1 MFFRVFPLLPLLSCL
16 LFAADPVVHRTPV
29 ASSVFPQSAP
39 RGLRFSAEL
48 LGEHL
53 DAASAVVFP
62 SRAATATITSV
73 SPTRLTLDIE
83 TAPGASFG
91 HHVLHVVSPRG
102 ASNPVLLRIS
112 PLPHILEAEPNS
124 LLEDA
129 QPVSLPASLL
139 GRLNV
144 DRDFDFFRF
153 RAAKDSRWIFD
164 LHSARNGNS
173 LDAALILL
181 DASGRKL
188 AHCEERFIW
197 DPFLEFQFPADG
209 DYIAVIQPTHRLNDP
224 NFAYT
229 LDIRQAPQID
239 TVAPLA
245 LPPGRHQISLYGAG
259 FHDAAARLEFSPPSI
274 TGKLIAAAGPSARAE
289 IDVPP
294 NVTGPVTVTVLS
306 HNTRSNAARFLVDPL
321 PVATGPELKAPAQV
335 TAMARY
341 RDPHRFT
348 INAQAGESLTFEVRS
363 QRFGADSD
371 LSLRLYDA
379 SGKVVAS
386 NDDFAFAGATFYTKD
401 PRLAHKFAAA
411 GTYTL
416 EVRNTVNV
424 AAEGTPF
431 QLTVTPPSPSFT
443 PQLADERPYLYPGQ
457 TKKWKLTVQR
467 LDGHR
472 DAIPVAID
480 GLPAGVS
487 AAPAIIPEGKNEVE
501 IDLTAAADAKP
512 GSSAVITVKAGAQAA
527 WRNVR
532 ISSGGGEGATF
543 HRVESALL
551 AIAAK
556 PNFSLEAAASAV
568 NVPPGG
574 TGKVPVMIRREPG
587 FQAPI
592 QFQAENLPPGVTLEP
607 FTAPPDAAQVEL
619 TLRAAPD
626 AKPFRAPR
634 VAVLGL
640 AAGELQEAPRIA
652 VLVD

>member
-1 MFFRVFPLLPLLSCL
+1 MFLRVFPLLSFLPSL

-29 ASSVFPQSAP
+29 ASSVFPQSAQP
-39 RGLRFSAEL
+39 GQRFSAEL

-53 DAASAVVFP
+53 DGASAVLFP
-62 SRAATATITSV
+62 SRAATATLTSV

-91 HHVLHVVSPRG
+91 HHVLHVVTHRG

-124 LLEDA
+124 ILEDA
-129 QPVSLPASLL
+129 QPVTLPASIL
-139 GRLNV
+139 GRLNL

-153 RAAKDSRWIFD
+153 RAAKDSRWNFD

-197 DPFLEFQFPADG
+197 DPFLEFQAPADG
-209 DYIAVIQPTHRLNDP
+209 EYIAVVQPTHRFNDP
-224 NFAYT
+224 NFAYS
-229 LDIRQAPQID
+229 LDIRQAPHID
-239 TVAPLA
+239 TVAPVA

-259 FHDAAARLEFSPPSI
+259 FHDADARLEFSPPAI
-274 TGKLIAAAGPSARAE
+274 TGRLIAAAGSSARAE
-289 IDVPP
+289 VDVPP
-294 NVTGPVTVTVLS
+294 SVGGPVAVTVLS
-306 HNTRSNAARFLVDPL
+306 HNARSNSARFLVDPL
-321 PVATGPELKAPAQV
+321 PVSSSTELQAPTQV

-348 INAQAGESLTFEVRS
+348 IQAQAGESLTFEVRS

-371 LSLRLYDA
+371 LFLRLYDA
-379 SGKVVAS
+379 SGKMIAS
-386 NDDFAFAGATFYTKD
+386 NDDFAFAGASFYTKD
-401 PRLAHKFAAA
+401 PRLTHKFAAA
-411 GTYTL
+411 GAYTL

-431 QLTVTPPSPSFT
+431 QLTVTPLRPSFT
-443 PQLADERPYLYPGQ
+443 PQLADERPFLYPGQ
-457 TKKWKLTVQR
+457 TKMWKVSVQR

-472 DAIPVAID
+472 DAIPVSLE

-487 AAPAIIPEGKNEVE
+487 AAPATIPEGKNETE
-501 IDLTAAADAKP
+501 IALTAAPGAKP
-512 GSSAVITVKAGAQAA
+512 GAASIVTVKAGAQTA

-543 HRVESALL
+543 HRVESAVL
-551 AIAAK
+551 AVAAK
-556 PNFSLEAAASAV
+556 PNFSLEASASAV

-574 TGKVPVMIRREPG
+574 TGKIPVMIRREPG
-587 FQAPI
+587 FRSPI
-592 QFQAENLPPGVTLEP
+592 QFQVENLPAGVSFEP

-634 VAVLGL
+634 VAVLGRV
-640 AAGELQEAPRIA
+640 ADEWQEAPRIA